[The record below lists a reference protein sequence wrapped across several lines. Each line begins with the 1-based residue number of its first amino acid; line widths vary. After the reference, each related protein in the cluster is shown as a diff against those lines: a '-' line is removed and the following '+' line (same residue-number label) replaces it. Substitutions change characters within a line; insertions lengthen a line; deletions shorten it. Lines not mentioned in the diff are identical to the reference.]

1 MSAERL
7 EQIQARAD
15 KATPGPWELEPF
27 AGVACLAT
35 APNGNL
41 VVDYSTWTDDH
52 YADMAD
58 VEALASFVAHA
69 REDVPYLLAKLA
81 AIREL
86 ADAHG
91 KVGFRVTANDI
102 RATLDA

>member
-1 MSAERL
+1 MSDYNEHLISLAGGDDKTPTRL
-7 EQIQARAD
+7 EQIQARAEDCQTYKFGLRNAD
-15 KATPGPWELEPF
+15 K
-27 AGVACLAT
+27 LA
-35 APNGNL
+35 
-41 VVDYSTWTDDH
+41 H
-52 YADMAD
+52 
-58 VEALASFVAHA
+58 
-69 REDVPYLLAKLA
+69 EDVPYLLAKLA